1 MYASNLVWVRYQ
13 GAFSNVCVCFN
24 YIYVIVFTGWSR
36 SIRDQAYLEIYIYMY
51 VYTKRETHTKK
62 EERLIREWKKTLPWI
77 LLTSRY
83 ILWQRIFEKL
93 RNIETNECSNIAV
106 VSSLVY
112 FLLARSGGE
121 KISAEEIFSTGTI
134 FSFDPLP
141 VKQFRDLS
149 TYPCRR
155 VAPFL
160 DRHFDH
166 DLPPENRDS
175 PPPPLLQNLLAISLT
190 FDQSLVIVF

>member
-36 SIRDQAYLEIYIYMY
+36 SIRDRGYLEIYICIH
-51 VYTKRETHTKK
+51 ETWNAH
-62 EERLIREWKKTLPWI
+62 EERRKINSRVKKTLVVPWI

-93 RNIETNECSNIAV
+93 RNIETNGSNIAV

-149 TYPCRR
+149 TYPCCR

-166 DLPPENRDS
+166 DFPPEIAI
-175 PPPPLLQNLLAISLT
+175 PLLLRSSKICWRYP
-190 FDQSLVIVF
+190 